1 LPANYVLVLQQKEIV
16 VDMKKNFSL
25 TLFVTV
31 IYIGLMYTS
40 CVKRVHYNNEDVC
53 LTMQCQIDSVYT
65 NASNFTILPNTT
77 VTDLT
82 QVNFGN
88 IDLKDFSSGS
98 INSSDI
104 SLIAEHDCLSGVVMF
119 EFAKVDNDIR
129 IKAFAQNVIKDSV
142 GNTTTAVNCPP
153 QIVTLETRLIFPPI
167 LVIGDYDVTFKNKV
181 GPDIHRRIT
190 IK

>member
-1 LPANYVLVLQQKEIV
+1 
-16 VDMKKNFSL
+16 MKKNINL
-25 TLFVTV
+25 TLSITL
-31 IYIGLMYTS
+31 IAIGLLYSS

-53 LTMQCQIDSVYT
+53 LTLKCQIDSIYT

-88 IDLKDFSSGS
+88 IDLKDFTLGN
-98 INSSDI
+98 INSSAI

-119 EFAKVDNDIR
+119 EFARIDNDIR
-129 IKAFAQNVIKDSV
+129 IKAFAQNVVHDSI
-142 GNTTTAVNCPP
+142 GTTASGTNCLP
-153 QIVTLETRLIFPPI
+153 QIVTLETGLTFPPI
-167 LVIGDYDVTFKNKV
+167 FELGDYDITFKNKV
-181 GPDIHRRIT
+181 GPDIHKRIT